1 MILIASE
8 LSIFNRFMGFFFNG
22 ITGVAVLA
30 GGSTNLCNDADFLGD
45 GDLLVNSGVLEEYTD
60 LAVEE
65 PRVALFD
72 FCEDTRAERAVDD
85 DAFGVFAAVFGGAFV
100 AAFGGAFGRLGII
113 VFP

>member
-1 MILIASE
+1 
-8 LSIFNRFMGFFFNG
+8 MGFFFNG

-30 GGSTNLCNDADFLGD
+30 GGSTNFCNDADFLDD
-45 GDLLVNSGVLEEYTD
+45 GDLLVNSGVREETD
-60 LAVEE
+60 LAAVE

-72 FCEDTRAERAVDD
+72 FGEDTRVEGVVDD
-85 DAFGVFAAVFGGAFV
+85 DAFGAFGGAFV

>member
-1 MILIASE
+1 MIFIASE
-8 LSIFNRFMGFFFNG
+8 LSIFNRFMGFFFNA

-45 GDLLVNSGVLEEYTD
+45 GDLLVNSGVREETD
-60 LAVEE
+60 LALDE

-72 FCEDTRAERAVDD
+72 FGEDTRAEGVVDD
-85 DAFGVFAAVFGGAFV
+85 DAFGAFV
-100 AAFGGAFGRLGII
+100 AFGGAFGGAFGRLGVI

>member
-1 MILIASE
+1 MILIASG

-22 ITGVAVLA
+22 ITGIAVLA
-30 GGSTNLCNDADFLGD
+30 EGSTNFCNDADFLGD

-60 LAVEE
+60 LADEE

-72 FCEDTRAERAVDD
+72 FGEDTRAEGVVDD
-85 DAFGVFAAVFGGAFV
+85 DAFGVFVAAFAAAFV

>member
-8 LSIFNRFMGFFFNG
+8 LSILNRFMGFFFNG
-22 ITGVAVLA
+22 ITYVAVLPR
-30 GGSTNLCNDADFLGD
+30 GSTNFCDEDDFLGD

-60 LAVEE
+60 LAAVE

-72 FCEDTRAERAVDD
+72 FDEDTRAEGVVDD
-85 DAFGVFAAVFGGAFV
+85 DAFGAFV

-113 VFP
+113 GFP

>member
-30 GGSTNLCNDADFLGD
+30 GGSTNFCNEADFLGD
-45 GDLLVNSGVLEEYTD
+45 GDLLVNSGVREETD
-60 LAVEE
+60 LAAVE

-72 FCEDTRAERAVDD
+72 FGEDTLAEGVVGV
-85 DAFGVFAAVFGGAFV
+85 FGVFV

>member
-1 MILIASE
+1 
-8 LSIFNRFMGFFFNG
+8 MGFFFNG

-45 GDLLVNSGVLEEYTD
+45 GDLLVNSGVREEYTD
-60 LAVEE
+60 LVAVE

-72 FCEDTRAERAVDD
+72 FGEDTRAEGVVGD
-85 DAFGVFAAVFGGAFV
+85 DAFGVFAAAFV
-100 AAFGGAFGRLGII
+100 AAFGGAFGGAFGRLGII

>member
-1 MILIASE
+1 
-8 LSIFNRFMGFFFNG
+8 MGFFFNG
-22 ITGVAVLA
+22 ITCVAVLA

-60 LAVEE
+60 LADEE

-72 FCEDTRAERAVDD
+72 FGEDTRTEGVVDD
-85 DAFGVFAAVFGGAFV
+85 DAFGVFAAAFV

-113 VFP
+113 VFS

>member
-1 MILIASE
+1 
-8 LSIFNRFMGFFFNG
+8 MGFFFNG

-30 GGSTNLCNDADFLGD
+30 GGSTNFCNDADFLGD
-45 GDLLVNSGVLEEYTD
+45 GDLLVNSGVREETD
-60 LAVEE
+60 LAAVE

-72 FCEDTRAERAVDD
+72 FGEDTLAEGVVDVFGVFGV
-85 DAFGVFAAVFGGAFV
+85 FGVFAAAFV

>member
-1 MILIASE
+1 
-8 LSIFNRFMGFFFNG
+8 MGFFFNG

-30 GGSTNLCNDADFLGD
+30 GGSTNFCNEADFLGD

-60 LAVEE
+60 LADEE

-72 FCEDTRAERAVDD
+72 EDTRTEGVVDD
-85 DAFGVFAAVFGGAFV
+85 DAFGV
-100 AAFGGAFGRLGII
+100 FGGAFGRLGII